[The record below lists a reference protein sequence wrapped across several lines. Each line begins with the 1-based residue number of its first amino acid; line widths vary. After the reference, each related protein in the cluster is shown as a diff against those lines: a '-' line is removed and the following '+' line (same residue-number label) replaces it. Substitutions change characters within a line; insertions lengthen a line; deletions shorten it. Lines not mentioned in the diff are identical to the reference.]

1 MDGVS
6 YEIHAGEIVGLL
18 GPNGAGKTTSFRMTT
33 GQLAPNGGRVFF
45 NGTDVTDRSDA
56 TSAAHA
62 LGVALGCRVLRAH
75 DVRAA
80 RRVARVIGA
89 ILEAA

>member
-1 MDGVS
+1 
-6 YEIHAGEIVGLL
+6 LL
-18 GPNGAGKTTSFRMTT
+18 DVDRHEA
-33 GQLAPNGGRVFF
+33 AE
-45 NGTDVTDRSDA
+45 GTM
-56 TSAAHA
+56 AAHA

-80 RRVARVIGA
+80 RRVADVLAA